1 MGDLV
6 LSNSLVKS
14 IVLSTLVA
22 GVGSVCITPS
32 ADAAAAAAKP
42 AQPDARHPD
51 ETPASGLN
59 TLQEITVTA
68 DRLISTARAE
78 QKAALNVM
86 EVQSAQEIAKYPD
99 FDASE
104 ALGRMPGISMSGDS
118 GEGRFVNIRG
128 MDANY
133 DGATYGGVTLLNTNP
148 YGTYF
153 NGTGRAVEFD
163 TIPTGAIDRM
173 IVTMTGLPDHDAEGL
188 GGSIELSPR
197 SAAHLTRSF
206 FFDGD
211 VGGGYEAEYS
221 NFSPARFDFAVGGRF
236 GGGHGFSESGPF
248 SFVISGSEYDDRRH
262 FDDLEESYLDAQ
274 PTYPDKAVDNY
285 QLRHYVNHRKRTG
298 YSGDLE
304 YTPNDRSNYYI
315 RYAVAGY
322 TEWDI
327 KDKQIYSNMGGNW
340 PVNPANPAEF
350 SSPDPANPNGFIA
363 PATIPQKQVV
373 SQKETHRNTVAEI
386 GGSNHIGSALLEYQV
401 ALSRATWSFP
411 YGANVTFAAPPIAM
425 AYDNI
430 TNPNY
435 PTLTPLNGADPASP
449 NGYTLSTWHDQVGAA
464 NDQQPSYRADLTFPV
479 HLMSDGDQIK
489 VGVKAGFRSKWAY
502 QYNINYDI
510 LPATPLVDQF
520 TNGGTFG
527 NYYDHYNIGLM
538 PPAPQ
543 GGSIPGLS
551 RSPAQAAADAAAQA
565 ASYFGDKEDIY
576 AGYAQYTGTIDDV
589 TLLTG
594 VRVERTDATFG
605 GYIVNSNTN
614 TFAPVTRK
622 DSYTNAFP
630 TLQIRYQPLKDLIGR
645 LTYSTAIARPG
656 FLQSSDATQV
666 DYSQATVTTG
676 NPGLKPTLG
685 KNYDLSVEYY
695 LPHSGIISLGVFDK
709 QFTNFVVSRTTLGS
723 YPGINTI
730 TTFFTFENVPS
741 SWDRG
746 LELDWV
752 QNFTFLPGILSNL
765 GVTSNL
771 TYVES
776 RAAIR
781 PGEEL
786 TLPGT
791 ARYTGNLGLLY
802 QTKKVQ
808 LQLSGEY
815 VGASLFG
822 VGSSAATD
830 QYENA
835 RTTLDFSSRYYFE
848 PSISLYFN
856 AKNLTNSPL
865 RFYEGSN
872 NRPIQREYYEY
883 TLEAGVSVAF

>member
-1 MGDLV
+1 MGVKKVNNPIFKTV
-6 LSNSLVKS
+6 L
-14 IVLSTLVA
+14 LSTLVA
-22 GVGSVCITPS
+22 SVGSVYIATA
-32 ADAAAAAAKP
+32 ADATAAAN
-42 AQPDARHPD
+42 AQPDVKGTDSPRPPD
-51 ETPASGLN
+51 PG
-59 TLQEITVTA
+59 TLQEVTVTA
-68 DRLISTARAE
+68 DRLISTARFD

-104 ALGRMPGISMSGDS
+104 ALGRMPGISMNGDS

-221 NFSPARFDFAVGGRF
+221 NFSPTRLDFAVGGRF
-236 GGGHGFSESGPF
+236 GGGHGFSDTGPF
-248 SFVISGSEYDDRRH
+248 SFVLSFAENDDRRH

-274 PTYPDKAVDNY
+274 PAYPDKAVDNY
-285 QLRHYVNHRKRTG
+285 QLRHYANHRKRTG

-304 YTPNDRSNYYI
+304 YTPDDRSNYYV

-322 TEWDI
+322 TEWDT
-327 KDKQIYSNMGGNW
+327 KYEQRYTSMGDGW
-340 PVNPANPAEF
+340 PVDPANPAGF
-350 SSPDPANPNGFIA
+350 SSPDPGNPNGFIA
-363 PATIPQKQVV
+363 PATVPEKVVV
-373 SQKETHRNTVAEI
+373 SEKETHRNTVAEI
-386 GGSNHIGSALLEYQV
+386 GGSNRIGDALLEYQ
-401 ALSRATWSFP
+401 AAFSRATWNFP
-411 YGANVTFAAPPIAM
+411 YGANVTFTEPPIAL

-435 PTLTPLNGADPASP
+435 PTFQPLNGANPADT
-449 NGYTLSTWHDQVGAA
+449 NGYTLSAWHDQIGSA
-464 NDQQPSYRADLTFPV
+464 NDQQPSYKADLTLPV
-479 HLMSDGDQIK
+479 HLLSDSDQVK
-489 VGVKAGFRSKWAY
+489 VGVKASLRSKWAY
-502 QYNINYDI
+502 QSNVNYDI
-510 LPATPLVDQF
+510 LPATPLSGLFNNAGPFDD
-520 TNGGTFG
+520 
-527 NYYDHYNIGLM
+527 YYHHYDIGYT
-538 PPAPQ
+538 PEDPQ
-543 GGSIPGLS
+543 RGVIPGMD
-551 RSPAQAAADAAAQA
+551 RSPAQAAADAASRA

-576 AGYAQYTGTIDDV
+576 AGYAQYTGTIRDV
-589 TLLTG
+589 TVLTG
-594 VRVERTDATFG
+594 VRVERTDATFN
-605 GYIVNSNTN
+605 GYIVDSNTN
-614 TFAPVTRK
+614 TFTPITRK
-622 DSYTNAFP
+622 DSYTNVFP
-630 TLQIRYQPLKDLIGR
+630 TFQVRYQPLENLIGR
-645 LTYSTAIARPG
+645 FTYSTAIARPG
-656 FLQSSDATQV
+656 FLQSSVATQV

-676 NPGLKPTLG
+676 NPNLKPTLG

-695 LPHSGIISLGVFDK
+695 LPHSGIISVGVFDK
-709 QFTNFVVSRTTLGS
+709 QFSNFVVSRTTLGS
-723 YPGINTI
+723 YPGISAI

-746 LELDWV
+746 LELNWV
-752 QNFTFLPGILSNL
+752 QSFTFLPGFLSNL
-765 GVTSNL
+765 GITSNL

-776 RAAIR
+776 KAEIR
-781 PGEEL
+781 PGEDL

-802 QTKKVQ
+802 QTKKLQ

-815 VGASLFG
+815 VGASIFG
-822 VGSSAATD
+822 IGSSAATD
-830 QYENA
+830 VYENA
-835 RTTLDFSSRYYFE
+835 RTTLDFSGRYYFR
-848 PSISLYFN
+848 PAISMYFN

-883 TLEAGVSVAF
+883 TLEAGVSVSF